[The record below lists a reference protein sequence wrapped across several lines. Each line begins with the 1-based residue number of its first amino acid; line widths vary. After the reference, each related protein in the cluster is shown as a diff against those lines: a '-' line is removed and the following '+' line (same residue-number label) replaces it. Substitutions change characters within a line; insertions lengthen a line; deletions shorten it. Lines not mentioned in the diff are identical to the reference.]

1 MHLPPRLQSTVR
13 RHRRALAAL
22 VAAAAMLFALASL
35 RSTPTSAQASADPAS
50 TNGLRLGEVAVP
62 VTLASAALAATV
74 MPGDVVDI
82 VAVPEDGD
90 ASVLAPAARVL
101 RSAAGG
107 GLGAGSSSVVLLAVA
122 ERNALPLSAALD
134 QKLTVVIRT
143 G

>member
-1 MHLPPRLQSTVR
+1 
-13 RHRRALAAL
+13 
-22 VAAAAMLFALASL
+22 MLFASTSL
-35 RSTPTSAQASADPAS
+35 RGNPTSAQPSADPLS

-74 MPGDVVDI
+74 MPGDVIDI
-82 VAVPEDGD
+82 VAVPEGGE

-107 GLGAGSSSVVLLAVA
+107 GFGAGSSSVVLLAVT
-122 ERNALPLSAALD
+122 ETNALPLSAALD